1 LTNPIA
7 ATVTALEDCTG
18 EANRAPDGMPVGG
31 VLAERFNIRCN
42 DFPEYRTDQGLRL
55 ALED

>member
-1 LTNPIA
+1 
-7 ATVTALEDCTG
+7 VTALEDCTG